1 MVRTVKTLVSFVLT
15 IFLFISFNN
24 CRTITA
30 ETPSTTL
37 DFPGNNLFLVADI
50 FGIEDMS
57 FGGFWPCKEEIL
69 FGCVRYCNKY
79 NYEFG

>member
-37 DFPGNNLFLVADI
+37 DFPGNNLFLVADM
-50 FGIEDMS
+50 FLSCG
-57 FGGFWPCKEEIL
+57 
-69 FGCVRYCNKY
+69 Y
-79 NYEFG
+79 

>member
-37 DFPGNNLFLVADI
+37 DFPDIAINIITNLADVLTSKDVVV
-50 FGIEDMS
+50 IEKAFKM
-57 FGGFWPCKEEIL
+57 K
-69 FGCVRYCNKY
+69 
-79 NYEFG
+79 